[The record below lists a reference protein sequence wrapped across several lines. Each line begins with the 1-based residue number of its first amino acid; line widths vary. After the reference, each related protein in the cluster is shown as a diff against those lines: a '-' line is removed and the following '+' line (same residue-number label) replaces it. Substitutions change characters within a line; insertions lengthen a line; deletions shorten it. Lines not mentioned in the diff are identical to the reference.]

1 MPTKQRSSVLG
12 SMVQGF
18 RASLTLNNI
27 NLSETSFG
35 GADAFGGVSQRGAGG
50 GVIPLVGN
58 KFATYEMLYRTQPWV
73 RAAVDRM
80 QYGVGRLP
88 LNSYIDGELPGER
101 TRQRTG
107 PLADLL
113 AAPAEGMTPSNFKQ
127 AITFGLALHS
137 NVVAVKRSRRAGEAP
152 RELITSSFGEW
163 YIERGKTRPIDWFY
177 WRNPMSGA
185 VIPFLPE
192 EVIHFK
198 MHGGGDGVLGVAKME
213 ALRTTLMNE
222 DASQRAIISS
232 FESGMRVTGAYSVDG
247 QLKPDNALRLRAQLN
262 EAYGGVDNAYKI
274 MLLEGGAK
282 WQNMTQNFQ
291 EAELMGLRKM
301 NREEV
306 AAVFGIPATSIG
318 ILDHAT
324 FSNIDELHRSEYQ
337 DTLQPYT
344 TEIEEALALQLIRG
358 EPAFAD
364 QYVEFNF
371 KEILRGD
378 PIKEIQ
384 AGTAAVGGPWMT
396 PNEFRATQNL
406 PPLPDASANQLRP
419 APNAS
424 LKQPPAS
431 GGQTTS
437 GGD

>member
-1 MPTKQRSSVLG
+1 MPTKQRSTVLG

-18 RASLTLNNI
+18 RASLTLGNI
-27 NLSETSFG
+27 NLSEAGISGT
-35 GADAFGGVSQRGAGG
+35 DAFGGSSSGGAYGG
-50 GVIPLVGN
+50 LIPLVGN

-88 LNSYIDGELPGER
+88 LNAYIDGEQPGER

-107 PLADLL
+107 PLAELL
-113 AAPAEGMTPSNFKQ
+113 AAPSVGNTPSNFKQ
-127 AITFGLALHS
+127 AITYGLALHS
-137 NVVAVKRSRRAGEAP
+137 NVVAVKRRRQPNEAP
-152 RELITSSFGEW
+152 SELVTSSFGEW

-177 WRNPMSGA
+177 WRNPLTGT
-185 VIPFLPE
+185 VIPFLPA
-192 EVIHFK
+192 EVVHFK
-198 MHGGGDGVLGVAKME
+198 MHGGGDGVLGVSKME

-232 FESGMRVTGAYSVDG
+232 FESGMRMVGAYSVDV
-247 QLKPDNALRLRAQLN
+247 QLKPENAMRLRAQLN

-306 AAVFGIPATSIG
+306 AAVLGIPATSIG

-344 TEIEEALALQLIRG
+344 TEIEEAIALQLIKD
-358 EPAFAD
+358 EPAFAN

-406 PPLPDASANQLRP
+406 PPLNDPAADTLRP

-424 LKQPPAS
+424 LPAPATQ
-431 GGQTTS
+431 GGNS
-437 GGD
+437 